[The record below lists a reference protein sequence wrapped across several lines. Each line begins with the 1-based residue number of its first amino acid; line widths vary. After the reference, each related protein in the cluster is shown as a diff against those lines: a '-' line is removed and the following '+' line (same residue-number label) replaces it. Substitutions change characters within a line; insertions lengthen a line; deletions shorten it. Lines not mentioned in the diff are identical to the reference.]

1 MLQLKKGF
9 LRTLSFLEND
19 VRLQNQGIVTF
30 SANTVH
36 TSFVLLLWKI
46 GLWPTFDILGGEKS
60 YENTID

>member
-1 MLQLKKGF
+1 M
-9 LRTLSFLEND
+9 END

>member
-1 MLQLKKGF
+1 MENDVRLQN
-9 LRTLSFLEND
+9 LEND